1 MCLLVSVLTAI
12 DTPLSL
18 QMVVLTSVQP
28 PLIAVLGQGRAAR
41 TVGGAE
47 WIISHL
53 AAGLKKAWMPAYL
66 DGRPCAAAPHENVG
80 QLALCLAQNF
90 QQ

>member
-18 QMVVLTSVQP
+18 QMVVQP
-28 PLIAVLGQGRAAR
+28 RLIAVLGQGRAAR